1 MSGELQVTVTAR
13 YLLDHLLWV
22 QACDMLGLNEWCI
35 NEGQMTPEETVTAT
49 LEQARELGLLD
60 PRALAGYP
68 ADRPEEEAR

>member
-1 MSGELQVTVTAR
+1 
-13 YLLDHLLWV
+13 
-22 QACDMLGLNEWCI
+22 MLGLNEWCI
-35 NEGQMTPEETVTAT
+35 NEGQMTPEETVTLT